1 MALSSPPSPEAACT
15 ATGDAEN
22 FCMSRPPAI
31 DPKLFATLC
40 DECDFDLFV
49 SAEPAELLSVS
60 VLESKVFQFSF
71 FDELF
76 KLLPAEVPA
85 RSELRDPSIHTFTTG
100 AYVRGG
106 VHGTR
111 CNFDNFP
118 ATSAVLAIVL
128 RCACPE
134 ATFTSIALLRNQ
146 SAHLHRDLNNA
157 LDSRNWA
164 VPLSVFG
171 SGGIWVAGLGD
182 VECPQPLDD
191 VPVGLGGVLSFE
203 QGPVSFDSHQW
214 HCTAPW
220 TGDRKLLV
228 GFTVK
233 GFLDFPPSLVTRLS
247 AGLFQLPPSATADVF
262 EVHECHPYPVLL
274 ELCSGLGRLTAQARH
289 HGARGSVA
297 VDFTTARDASAV
309 PLQLD
314 LAHASSLVCEW
325 LSSPFI
331 TCVHVAPPG
340 DMSLELSESIAAIV
354 QHAAAKDL
362 VVSLELPTSD
372 SFWASPA
379 GAVVAQACPFS
390 WQVHLCAFSGKCT
403 ATALCSNCDIFTSL
417 SRPCSCTP
425 VSVEQS
431 LARVYTWAFAQSYFT
446 CLRVSPVS
454 QPASATARA
463 ATLSQPRA
471 SVFPSL
477 VSEHQQVV
485 VATGSFSLPITIMQR
500 LKSPLQLPA
509 EVRCRLRCLPEGSQL
524 LRVSS
529 VSANKGGSGVE
540 TAWGIPRVPEEFV
553 KAALVAGHPC
563 KNEFALPQALQH
575 AIKVNAGS
583 DSAELAKSR
592 ALFFRKWVARSKE
605 LEPEEAQL
613 KATMPKHV
621 ASILA
626 PKKLLLW
633 REMLVDLG
641 YPDLSVFDEVV
652 QGFSLS
658 GNTPVT
664 SIFPPTFKPA
674 RRSCG
679 DVESWAPELRSHV
692 ISRCRPQG
700 EEDEVVHTKTLEERR
715 KGWARGPVPLEELPV
730 DSLVSRR
737 FGLKQGPKTR
747 LIDDLTMGGVNEMV
761 TVHESPKPHG
771 PDIVAGMLLTFMRA
785 APGVPLQGRA
795 YDLRSAYRQLPVS
808 LRSLRHSFVAHWN
821 SHESRVEVDQLLA
834 LPFGASR
841 SVYGF
846 LRVVT
851 SVWWIGC
858 MALGLVWSVFF
869 DDFVTA
875 SRQDD
880 VRHTEAAATALFKLL
895 GWEYD
900 ECDEKSTEFSNVFKA
915 LGVSFNLTATE
926 HGRVMLSNTTSR
938 IAELVQTISE
948 ILESNSLP
956 RAAALRLRGRMQFC
970 DSFLFGRASR
980 LCLQAVTKH
989 AYEGS
994 GPSVPSD
1001 LWDALHRYRECLK
1014 VSRPHTVCAAHN
1026 DPYYLFTDACYEP
1039 CSAWCAGLGA
1049 VLFSSSG
1056 EFCAF
1061 FSFCLDQSGREAL
1074 GEKHKKTIIFEL
1086 EFLALVV
1093 ALVHWKSWLANRPCV
1108 AYLDNNSTRDV
1119 AISGRGRNPVAK
1131 ALASVL
1137 LALEDAGEVRCWY
1150 ARVPSPSNVA
1160 DLPSREQC
1168 DTMSVMGQTCR
1179 ADDASSAL
1187 KDCLE
1192 LVKPSRA

>member
-1 MALSSPPSPEAACT
+1 MTSLVDSSAHLNRRCRELELSESCSVALEGLGLTSLGRLAYAVGSPSESASEAQYQAWFEEHLPSTSIGDRSIVKRLITEAQTIVCAELREQVTSNLDAATVRKVPEAEREARMSELRRRLVGLQLEGANEPSHHLLDLCAAQERPGQLVYIEPSKCASRIHEVTHHKPQSQSVHVESQKLVLKPGESVPEINPSSALQALEALRRRGIAMTFAGSVSYPGYDRYLNKLFSHLSRDPPPGMARITVSQIVAADKQVFVRLIEAGIRPKRGDDKSFPMDAALMSALESYEAACT

-40 DECDFDLFV
+40 DACDFDLFV
-49 SAEPAELLSVS
+49 SDEPAEYRLDLRSV
-60 VLESKVFQFSF
+60 
-71 FDELF
+71 
-76 KLLPAEVPA
+76 
-85 RSELRDPSIHTFTTG
+85 I
-100 AYVRGG
+100 
-106 VHGTR
+106 
-111 CNFDNFP
+111 
-118 ATSAVLAIVL
+118 LASTHS
-128 RCACPE
+128 PQ

-146 SAHLHRDLNNA
+146 SAHLHR
-157 LDSRNWA
+157 
-164 VPLSVFG
+164 
-171 SGGIWVAGLGD
+171 GIWVAGLGD

-191 VPVGLGGVLSFE
+191 VWVE
-203 QGPVSFDSHQW
+203 
-214 HCTAPW
+214 
-220 TGDRKLLV
+220 
-228 GFTVK
+228 
-233 GFLDFPPSLVTRLS
+233 SLPTL
-247 AGLFQLPPSATADVF
+247 AIT
-262 EVHECHPYPVLL
+262 VHE
-274 ELCSGLGRLTAQARH
+274 
-289 HGARGSVA
+289 
-297 VDFTTARDASAV
+297 
-309 PLQLD
+309 
-314 LAHASSLVCEW
+314 
-325 LSSPFI
+325 
-331 TCVHVAPPG
+331 
-340 DMSLELSESIAAIV
+340 
-354 QHAAAKDL
+354 
-362 VVSLELPTSD
+362 
-372 SFWASPA
+372 
-379 GAVVAQACPFS
+379 
-390 WQVHLCAFSGKCT
+390 VHLCAFSGKCT

-417 SRPCSCTP
+417 
-425 VSVEQS
+425 
-431 LARVYTWAFAQSYFT
+431 LAAGCVAYLKVRSY
-446 CLRVSPVS
+446 
-454 QPASATARA
+454 
-463 ATLSQPRA
+463 
-471 SVFPSL
+471 
-477 VSEHQQVV
+477 
-485 VATGSFSLPITIMQR
+485 
-500 LKSPLQLPA
+500 
-509 EVRCRLRCLPEGSQL
+509 
-524 LRVSS
+524 
-529 VSANKGGSGVE
+529 
-540 TAWGIPRVPEEFV
+540 
-553 KAALVAGHPC
+553 
-563 KNEFALPQALQH
+563 
-575 AIKVNAGS
+575 
-583 DSAELAKSR
+583 
-592 ALFFRKWVARSKE
+592 
-605 LEPEEAQL
+605 LE
-613 KATMPKHV
+613 
-621 ASILA
+621 S
-626 PKKLLLW
+626 
-633 REMLVDLG
+633 
-641 YPDLSVFDEVV
+641 Y
-652 QGFSLS
+652 
-658 GNTPVT
+658 
-664 SIFPPTFKPA
+664 
-674 RRSCG
+674 
-679 DVESWAPELRSHV
+679 V
-692 ISRCRPQG
+692 ISRCKPQG
-700 EEDEVVHTKTLEERR
+700 EEDEVVHTKTLEERK
-715 KGWARGPVPLEELPV
+715 KGWARGPVPLEELPA

-737 FGLKQGPKTR
+737 FGLKRGPKTR

-761 TVHESPKPHG
+761 NVHESPKPHG

-821 SHESRVEVDQLLA
+821 SYESRVEIDQLLA

-851 SVWWIGC
+851 SIWWIGC

-900 ECDEKSTEFSNVFKA
+900 ECDEKSTEFANVFKA
-915 LGVSFNLTATE
+915 LGVSFNLTSTE
-926 HGRVMLSNTTSR
+926 HGRVMLSNTASR
-938 IAELVQTISE
+938 IAELVQTFSE

-1039 CSAWCAGLGA
+1039 RSAWCAGLGA

-1086 EFLALVV
+1086 EFLALVI
-1093 ALVHWKSWLANRPCV
+1093 ALVHWKSRLANRPCV

-1160 DLPSREQC
+1160 DLPSRELC
-1168 DTMSVMGQTCR
+1168 GTMTVMGQTRR

-1192 LVKPSRA
+1192 LLKPSGA